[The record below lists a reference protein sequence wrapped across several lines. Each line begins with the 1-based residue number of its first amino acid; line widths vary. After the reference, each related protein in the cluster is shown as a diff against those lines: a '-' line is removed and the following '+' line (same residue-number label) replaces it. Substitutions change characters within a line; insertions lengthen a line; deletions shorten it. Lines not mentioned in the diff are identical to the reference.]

1 MDKKL
6 ILIAEDEPAY
16 AKILKTRLEKEGYA
30 IVIVPNGEELLNL
43 VRIEKSV
50 LVVLDLIMPIKN
62 GFEVL
67 FEMKHDERLKMIP
80 VLALSNLGQEEDI
93 ERAKRLGADDY
104 LIKTDETF
112 YDVIY
117 RIKKLAN

>member
-1 MDKKL
+1 MKKKL

-30 IVIVPNGEELLNL
+30 IVVVPNGEELLKIIR
-43 VRIEKSV
+43 VESSV

-67 FEMKHDERLKMIP
+67 FEMKHDEKLKTIP

-104 LIKTDETF
+104 LVKTDETF

-117 RIKKLAN
+117 KIKKLAN